1 METISSSDARNNMAA
16 LLEKAQ
22 HEPVAIQK
30 QGRNAAVLIS
40 FADFER
46 LTNAHRLAFQAIC
59 DDVGAKAES
68 WGLSEAKLMEIV
80 ADRKQQSGIYNYRR

>member
-30 QGRNAAVLIS
+30 QGRNTAVLLS
-40 FADFER
+40 YTDYQK
-46 LTNAHRLAFQAIC
+46 LSNAHRAAFQAIC

-68 WGLSEAKLMEIV
+68 RGLTEARLMEILTEHE
-80 ADRKQQSGIYNYRR
+80 